1 MRQGVAQLQTNSD
14 LTAAAQLAHA
24 ALFICICG

>member
-1 MRQGVAQLQTNSD
+1 MNKGSAHSLTNSD
-14 LTAAAQLAHA
+14 LTAAAQMAHA

>member
-1 MRQGVAQLQTNSD
+1 MRQDVANSLTNSN
-14 LTAAAQLAHA
+14 LTAAAQMAHA